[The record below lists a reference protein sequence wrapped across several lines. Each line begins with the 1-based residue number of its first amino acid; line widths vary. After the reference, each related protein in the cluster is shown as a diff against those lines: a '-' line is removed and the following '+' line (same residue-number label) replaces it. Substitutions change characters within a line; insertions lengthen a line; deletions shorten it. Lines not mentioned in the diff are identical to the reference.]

1 MKIYKNAIFKL
12 SYPAV
17 NFSPIFTKQ
26 FTTAAFAP
34 VNKNSKHLKLFLHSI
49 YVLTWELK
57 KLFPFPSA
65 AARNITPSPGT
76 GGSELRVERVFYW
89 GNWNSFLRISQCLK
103 T

>member
-1 MKIYKNAIFKL
+1 MKIYKNAIFKH

-26 FTTAAFAP
+26 FSTLAFAP
-34 VNKNSKHLKLFLHSI
+34 VNKILKKFKIVSSYYIRFDLRI
-49 YVLTWELK
+49 K

-65 AARNITPSPGT
+65 AARNITPSPAT

-89 GNWNSFLRISQCLK
+89 GNWNCCLRISQCLK